1 MIQIDPRSSTPI
13 YEQIIQ
19 QMKELCLKGIMKP
32 GDKLPSVRELATII
46 IANPNTV
53 SKAYKELERE
63 GIIET
68 LRGRG
73 TYISENAK
81 TTLVEGKMTMIKE
94 QLKQLIIDAH
104 YAGVELDKLQEWIK
118 EISADVK
125 GARAMIELRQL
136 SKTID
141 GNQVL
146 KDVSLTIKKGE
157 IFGLLGRNG
166 SGKTTML
173 RLIQQIIFADSGTI
187 LFDGVE
193 IKKHPKVKQNIIYMP
208 VQNPFYDKYTY
219 KQLVDILR
227 RIYPKFD
234 VTYANELMNRYE
246 IPETKKYR
254 ELSTGLK
261 KQLSLVLSFA
271 ARPAL
276 ILLDEPTDG
285 IDAVTRHD
293 VLQLM
298 VDEVAER
305 DTSILITSHRLEDI
319 ERMCNRIGFL
329 EDNRLT
335 NVMDLDELKEEYIKI
350 QMAFDTDVN
359 LAIREQNIP
368 MLDQAGVFYTVLI
381 PKSDEKNKS
390 FLREL
395 KPKVWNELPVN
406 LEEVFIAK
414 FGGKRR
420 W

>member
-1 MIQIDPRSSTPI
+1 
-13 YEQIIQ
+13 
-19 QMKELCLKGIMKP
+19 
-32 GDKLPSVRELATII
+32 
-46 IANPNTV
+46 
-53 SKAYKELERE
+53 
-63 GIIET
+63 
-68 LRGRG
+68 
-73 TYISENAK
+73 
-81 TTLVEGKMTMIKE
+81 
-94 QLKQLIIDAH
+94 
-104 YAGVELDKLQEWIK
+104 
-118 EISADVK
+118 
-125 GARAMIELRQL
+125 MIELRQL

-146 KDVSLTIKKGE
+146 KDVSLTIEKGE

-234 VTYANELMNRYE
+234 VTYENELMNRYE

-381 PKSDEKNKS
+381 PKSDEENKS

>member
-1 MIQIDPRSSTPI
+1 MID
-13 YEQIIQ
+13 
-19 QMKELCLKGIMKP
+19 
-32 GDKLPSVRELATII
+32 
-46 IANPNTV
+46 
-53 SKAYKELERE
+53 
-63 GIIET
+63 
-68 LRGRG
+68 
-73 TYISENAK
+73 
-81 TTLVEGKMTMIKE
+81 
-94 QLKQLIIDAH
+94 
-104 YAGVELDKLQEWIK
+104 
-118 EISADVK
+118 
-125 GARAMIELRQL
+125 LRQL

-141 GNQVL
+141 GKEVL
-146 KDVSLTIKKGE
+146 KDVSLTIEKGE

-166 SGKTTML
+166 SGKTTLL
-173 RLIQQIIFADSGTI
+173 RLIQQIIIPDQGEI
-187 LFDGVE
+187 LFNNVE
-193 IKKHPKVKQNIIYMP
+193 IKKHPKVKQNMIYMP

-227 RIYPKFD
+227 RIYPNFD
-234 VTYANELMNRYE
+234 VTYANELINRYE

-254 ELSTGLK
+254 DLSTGLK
-261 KQLSLVLSFA
+261 KQMSLVLSFA

-298 VDEVAER
+298 IDEVAER

-350 QMAFDTDVN
+350 QIAYESDVN

-368 MLDQAGVFYTVLI
+368 LLDQAGVFYTVLI
-381 PKSDEKNKS
+381 LKKDEKKKQ
-390 FLREL
+390 FLKDL
-395 KPKVWNELPVN
+395 IPKVWHELPVN

>member
-1 MIQIDPRSSTPI
+1 MID
-13 YEQIIQ
+13 
-19 QMKELCLKGIMKP
+19 
-32 GDKLPSVRELATII
+32 
-46 IANPNTV
+46 
-53 SKAYKELERE
+53 
-63 GIIET
+63 
-68 LRGRG
+68 
-73 TYISENAK
+73 
-81 TTLVEGKMTMIKE
+81 
-94 QLKQLIIDAH
+94 
-104 YAGVELDKLQEWIK
+104 
-118 EISADVK
+118 
-125 GARAMIELRQL
+125 LRQL

-141 GNQVL
+141 GKEVL
-146 KDVSLTIKKGE
+146 KDVSLTIEKGE

-166 SGKTTML
+166 SGKTTLL
-173 RLIQQIIFADSGTI
+173 RLIQQIIIPDQGEI
-187 LFDGVE
+187 LFNNVE
-193 IKKHPKVKQNIIYMP
+193 IKKHPKVKQNMIYMP

-227 RIYPKFD
+227 RIYPNFD

-254 ELSTGLK
+254 DLSTGLK
-261 KQLSLVLSFA
+261 KQMSLVLSFA

-298 VDEVAER
+298 IDEVAER

-350 QMAFDTDVN
+350 QIAYESDVN

-368 MLDQAGVFYTVLI
+368 LLDQAGVFYTVLI
-381 PKSDEKNKS
+381 LKKDEKKKQ
-390 FLREL
+390 LLKDL
-395 KPKVWNELPVN
+395 KPKVWHELPVN